1 MTTQSTPVIDVV
13 TDNNTNEVIIP
24 FRPGQEEE
32 VKQQVVDIQ
41 MRFAEVVAKECG
53 INIENVKECFPKNIV
68 FKQEEKKKSKSKKSN
83 SNKLALE
90 KWAEATCIE
99 ELKTLKLNDL
109 KDILKSSELK
119 TSGSKEV
126 LANRVWGI
134 NHPADAPVESI
145 KKRGRPK
152 GTKKS
157 TYMIVSDTD
166 EDVSAKS
173 KSSSTE
179 NNNIEELLENSIE
192 MDING
197 TKYSVVMS
205 KQWAFSID
213 DEGDFTWEGI
223 LNNDGD
229 NVDECDPP
237 DELMKFYEE

>member
-1 MTTQSTPVIDVV
+1 M
-13 TDNNTNEVIIP
+13 IIL
-24 FRPGQEEE
+24 
-32 VKQQVVDIQ
+32 
-41 MRFAEVVAKECG
+41 ECG
-53 INIENVKECFPKNIV
+53 V
-68 FKQEEKKKSKSKKSN
+68 
-83 SNKLALE
+83 NKLNYDDFFND
-90 KWAEATCIE
+90 
-99 ELKTLKLNDL
+99 KLNDL
-109 KDILKSSELK
+109 KDILKSNELK
-119 TSGSKEV
+119 TSGSKEI

-134 NHPADAPVESI
+134 NHPEDAPVDSV

-197 TKYSVVMS
+197 NKYNVVMS
-205 KQWAFSID
+205 KQWVFSID
-213 DEGDFTWEGI
+213 DEGDFTWEGM
-223 LNNDGD
+223 LHNDGD
-229 NVDECDPP
+229 KVEECDPP

>member
-1 MTTQSTPVIDVV
+1 MSNEEIKVV
-13 TDNNTNEVIIP
+13 TDNTMDEVVIP

-53 INIENVKECFPKNIV
+53 IDIDNVKDCFPKNIV

-205 KQWAFSID
+205 KQWVFSID

-223 LNNDGD
+223 LNNAGD

>member
-1 MTTQSTPVIDVV
+1 MSNEEIKVV
-13 TDNNTNEVIIP
+13 TDNTMDEVVIP

-41 MRFAEVVAKECG
+41 MRFAEVVAKECD
-53 INIENVKECFPKNIV
+53 IDIDNVKDCFPKNIV

-205 KQWAFSID
+205 KQWVFSID

>member
-1 MTTQSTPVIDVV
+1 MSNEEIKVV
-13 TDNNTNEVIIP
+13 TDNTMDEVVIP

-53 INIENVKECFPKNIV
+53 IDIDNVKDCFPKNIV

-205 KQWAFSID
+205 KQWVFSID
-213 DEGDFTWEGI
+213 NEGDFTWEGI